1 VKKFLYVLAGIV
13 VIVAVVA
20 GIAYLARFEITRIQE
35 DLPAFTDSAGDSYYK
50 MVAMGDDIELN
61 TYVALP
67 ASDGPHPTILLRN
80 PYANFGAF
88 MRDGLC
94 GRFVRYGYACVFQDV
109 RGQGESGGE
118 WQPGV
123 NEIKD
128 GSDTLQ
134 WLIKQD
140 FQDKNIAMVGPSYL
154 AAVQW
159 AAASVGLPA
168 EVKTF
173 VPAVYTTDNYGVM
186 YQDGMFRHET
196 FTAWASMM
204 RSSNAS
210 VDNAG
215 KDYQKAV
222 RHRPHNEVDTKIFG
236 TEMPWYQDMIN
247 SASPNAAFWHQADN
261 MLLKTTPETLT
272 VPILMIGGWYDVFFG
287 PQFEDWQ
294 RLATRSGSRFVIGPW
309 THIGSGGEALET
321 PNAEG
326 GLFQWMVMLNWVD
339 HHLKGMPLDYKP
351 GVATYVMQENRW
363 KERAVWPP
371 EGDAHRLY
379 LGAPVSAQGC
389 NGGSLTRDLGKEVES
404 ISYQYDPDNPVPTLG
419 GAGMLAFILP
429 GFNGAKPANVE
440 QGEICNREDVLS
452 FTTETFNKSL
462 HIAGN
467 IKINLT
473 VSSSAAD
480 TAFTAKLVE
489 VMSDGKSVNI
499 RDSITS
505 LALTR
510 GAIDRRT
517 YTPGEKVNITI
528 NPWPIEWTIQ
538 PGSKLRLDISSSDF
552 PKFHAHPNIAGNW
565 AEAKKAITAQQ
576 TLYTGLENNSW
587 LEFNVLQNDSV
598 NDHNH

>member
-1 VKKFLYVLAGIV
+1 VKKALYGLLGIV
-13 VIVAVVA
+13 VVVLIVAA
-20 GIAYLARFEITRIQE
+20 IAYLARYEITRVKE
-35 DLPAFTDSAGDSYYK
+35 GLPVFTDSAGESSYV
-50 MVAMGDDIELN
+50 MVRMNDDTKLN
-61 TYVALP
+61 TFIALP
-67 ASDGPHPTILLRN
+67 ASEGPFPTILLRN

-109 RGQGESGGE
+109 RGQGESEGE

-128 GSDTLQ
+128 GRDTLQ

-140 FQDKNIAMVGPSYL
+140 FQNKNIAMVGPSYL

-159 AAASVGLPA
+159 AAASAGLPE

-173 VPAVYTTDNYGVM
+173 VPAVYTTDNSRVM

-204 RSSNAS
+204 RSGNAS
-210 VDNAG
+210 LDNAG
-215 KDYQKAV
+215 ADYQKAV

-236 TEMPWYQDMIN
+236 LDMPWYQDIIN
-247 SASPNAAFWHQADN
+247 SASPNAAFWQNADN
-261 MLLKTTPETLT
+261 SLLKSVPETLT
-272 VPILMIGGWYDVFFG
+272 VPVLMIGGWYDVFFG

-294 RLATRSGSRFVIGPW
+294 RLATRSSSRFVIGPW
-309 THIGSGGEALET
+309 THIGSGGDALET

-326 GLFQWMVMLNWVD
+326 GLFQWKIMLNWID

-351 GVATYVMQENRW
+351 GVATYVMRENRW
-363 KERAVWPP
+363 EERAVWPP
-371 EGDAHRLY
+371 KGRLQRLY
-379 LGAPVSAQGC
+379 LGKPASAQKC
-389 NGGSLTRDLGKEVES
+389 NAGSLSLDPGEEVGAG
-404 ISYQYDPDNPVPTLG
+404 SYQYDPDNPVPTLG

-429 GFNGAKPANVE
+429 DFGGAKPANVE
-440 QGEICNREDVLS
+440 QSEVCNREDVLS
-452 FTTETFNKSL
+452 FTTETLNKPI
-462 HIAGN
+462 HIAGD

-499 RDSITS
+499 RDGITS

-510 GAIDRRT
+510 GATDRRT
-517 YTPGEKVNITI
+517 YTPGEKVNITVS
-528 NPWPIEWTIQ
+528 PWPIEWTVQ
-538 PGSKLRLDISSSDF
+538 AGSKLRLDISSSDF
-552 PKFHAHPNIAGNW
+552 PKFHAHPNVAGNW
-565 AEAKKAITAQQ
+565 AAVKDAVVAEQ
-576 TLYTGLENNSW
+576 TIYTGPESNSW
-587 LEFNVLQNDSV
+587 LEFNVV
-598 NDHNH
+598 RP